1 MSPAVQTEAQLEAA
15 LIERLAAMG
24 WAPVALPDEAALWS
38 NLRAEL
44 GAHNQTMFSEPEF
57 ALIRHHLEA
66 GGPFEKAK
74 TLRDRFHLERDDGS
88 SFYVE
93 FFNSEFWCR
102 NRYQVASQ
110 IGVEGRRKNRYDVT
124 LLVNGL
130 PLAQVELKRRGVELK
145 AAFNQINRYQ
155 RDSFQAAGGLFQFVQ
170 VFVISNG
177 VNTRFYANNRRQTF
191 RQTFAWADRDNQ
203 PINRLEAFADVFLEK
218 CQLSKMVARYVVSHE
233 SDKVMMILRS
243 YQYYAAEAITER
255 VLKGRTN
262 GYVWH
267 TTGSG
272 KTLTSFKAAQNLVAI
287 PKVEKVMFVVDR
299 ADLDYQTTKE
309 FNHFAPGSVD
319 GTDNTRALVAQM
331 NDPTRK
337 LVITTIQKL
346 NAAVSRERF
355 APAME
360 GIREGRVVFIFDEC
374 HRSQFGD
381 AHRRI
386 REFFPGAQMFGF
398 TGTPIFADNAVGM
411 RTTRDLFDECLH
423 RYVITDA
430 IRDENVLRFSVEYLG
445 PQRPEIEPGGDER
458 ETRRRRT
465 EQERLWTS
473 GEFYDRPARIAAV
486 TDWIIENHARKTR
499 GRQFG
504 AIMAVSSVDA
514 LVAYYEAFEAARLA
528 GRHDLRVAT
537 IFTYAANEDDPEAN
551 GLIPDMRFPEGAASP
566 EQFPKRD
573 RLAGFVADY
582 NARFGANE
590 SVADGRGFYG
600 YYRALAKRVKD
611 RDRTPFD
618 PGQGVDILLV
628 VNMFLTGFDA
638 KTVNTLYV
646 DKNLRYH
653 GLIQAFSRTNR
664 VLGAEK
670 SHGNIVCFRDLKERT
685 DEAIAL
691 FADRNARETVLIGAY
706 EEHLARFSTAATV
719 LKGIV
724 PTPDDVDGLPDEE
737 AKAAFVRAFRDLIRL
752 RNLLASFSE
761 FDPATLPIAA
771 QEFEDYKSK
780 YLDLAQGMTGPG
792 EGEGGGDGPPPSPLE
807 GIDFEL
813 ELIRRDEINVAYI
826 LALLASLNAAAQEGG
841 PGAARMADQRRRIF
855 EILAAEPSLRNK
867 RDLIERFIDQRMP
880 LLGPED
886 DIRAA
891 FAAFWSDER
900 AQAYTSLCQR
910 ENLDPAG
917 VEKLV
922 RSIVFTG
929 KRPLADAV
937 VGAMRQK
944 PGILAR
950 RGAIERVVVGIEAI
964 ISTFDEDVGDLD
976 A

>member
-1 MSPAVQTEAQLEAA
+1 MTEPIQTEAQLEAA
-15 LIERLAAMG
+15 LIERLAGMG
-24 WAPVALPDEAALWS
+24 WAPVILPNEAALWA

-44 GAHNQTMFSEPEF
+44 GAHNQTSFSEAEF

-88 SFYVE
+88 SLYVE

-102 NRYQVASQ
+102 NRYQVATQ
-110 IGVEGRRKNRYDVT
+110 IGIEGRRKNRYDVT

-145 AAFNQINRYQ
+145 AAFNQINRYR
-155 RDSFQAAGGLFQFVQ
+155 RDSFQAAGGLFQYVQ
-170 VFVISNG
+170 VFVVSNG

-191 RQTFAWADRDNQ
+191 KQTFAWADRDNQ
-203 PINRLEAFADVFLEK
+203 PINRLDAFADIFLEK
-218 CQLSKMVARYVVSHE
+218 CQLSKMIARYVVSHE

-255 VLKGRTN
+255 VQKGRTN
-262 GYVWH
+262 GYIWH

-287 PKVEKVMFVVDR
+287 PKVEKVVFVVDR

-309 FNHFAPGSVD
+309 FNHFVPGSVD
-319 GTDNTRALVAQM
+319 GTDNTRELVAQM

-346 NAAVSRERF
+346 NTAVSGGRF
-355 APAME
+355 AHAME

-386 REFFPGAQMFGF
+386 RAFFPSAQMFGF

-423 RYVITDA
+423 RYVVTDA

-445 PQRPEIEPGGDER
+445 PQRPEIEASGDE
-458 ETRRRRT
+458 EQDRRRR
-465 EQERLWTS
+465 EQRDRLLTS
-473 GEFYDRPARIAAV
+473 AEFYDRPERIAAV
-486 TDWIIENHARKTR
+486 TDWIVENHDRKTR
-499 GRQFG
+499 SRQFG

-514 LVAYYEAFEAARLA
+514 LIAYYAAFEAARHA
-528 GRHDLRVAT
+528 GRHDLKVST
-537 IFTYAANEDDPEAN
+537 IFTYAANEDDPEAD
-551 GLIPDMRFPEGAASP
+551 GLIPDTRFPEGAPSP
-566 EQFPKRD
+566 DQIPKRD
-573 RLAGFVADY
+573 ALAGFVKDY

-590 SVADGRGFYG
+590 TVADGRGFYA
-600 YYRALAKRVKD
+600 YYKALAKRMKD

-618 PGQGVDILLV
+618 PAQGVDILLV

-691 FADRNARETVLIGAY
+691 FADRNAREVVLMGTY
-706 EEHLARFSTAATV
+706 EEHLARFSAALVT
-719 LKGIV
+719 LKAIV
-724 PTPDDVDGLPDEE
+724 ATPDDVDGLPDEE
-737 AKAAFVRAFRDLIRL
+737 SKAAFVRAFRDLIRI
-752 RNLLASFSE
+752 RNVLASFSE
-761 FDPATLPIAA
+761 FEPAALPIAP

-792 EGEGGGDGPPPSPLE
+792 EGGEGEGPAPSPLE

-826 LALLASLNAAAQEGG
+826 LSLLASLNEVADGGGAGSARAAT
-841 PGAARMADQRRRIF
+841 QRRRIF

-867 RDLIERFIDQRMP
+867 RDLVERFIDQRMP
-880 LLGPED
+880 MLGPD
-886 DIRAA
+886 DDVRAA
-891 FAAFWSDER
+891 FANFWNIER
-900 AQAYTSLCQR
+900 AEAYAHLSAR

-937 VGAMRQK
+937 VETMRQK

-950 RGAIERVVVGIEAI
+950 RSAIERIVAGIEAI
-964 ISTFDEDVGDLD
+964 IATFDQDVGDLGE
-976 A
+976 